1 MALFHFTQL
10 LTKQPTNWTALVR
23 LVEIMRRTGNLN
35 EFPDYLVNAER
46 DTANPSKD
54 PGLLFCKALFQWYS
68 GNLNGALRN
77 FNLARQDPKWG
88 QQALCNMIEIC
99 LNPDDE
105 MLGDQFMD
113 TEDIEYRDSRSMAL
127 KTSDRL
133 LKELKSRL
141 EASGGDSL
149 KYRLL
154 SNFRL
159 LANQEKHSIERG
171 LEDFVA
177 IASQNNYKEH
187 VGPIL
192 GMATGYT
199 LLKQSQRAKNQLKRV
214 VKTSWTFEDAEY
226 LERCWLLLA
235 DYYIQ
240 STKYDVA
247 GDLLNKVVQH
257 NKACSKAYEYLGF
270 IAEKEQRFRDA
281 ASNYEQAWRYNGKT
295 NPSIGFKLAYTLM
308 KCKNYADAIDAA
320 QHVLKLN
327 PDYPKIKKEILDK
340 SMNNLRC

>member
-10 LTKQPTNWTALVR
+10 ITKQPTNWAALVR

-35 EFPDYLVNAER
+35 DFPEYLASAEKA
-46 DTANPSKD
+46 TANPVKD
-54 PGLLFCKALFQWYS
+54 QGYLYSTALYQWYS

-77 FNLARQDPKWG
+77 FNLARQDPEWG

-113 TEDIEYRDSRSMAL
+113 SEDIEYRDSRSMAL
-127 KTSDRL
+127 KTADRL
-133 LKELKSRL
+133 LKELKNRL
-141 EASGGDSL
+141 EANGEDTL
-149 KYRLL
+149 KYKLL
-154 SNFRL
+154 ANFRL
-159 LANQEKHSIERG
+159 LATQEKANIERG
-171 LEDFVA
+171 LEEF
-177 IASQNNYKEH
+177 ITMASQNMYKDH

-192 GMATGYT
+192 GMSTAYT

-214 VKTSWTFEDAEY
+214 AKATWTFEDAEY

-240 STKYDVA
+240 SSKLDVA
-247 GDLLNKVVQH
+247 SDLLGKVVQH

-270 IAEKEQRFRDA
+270 ISEKEQRYKDA
-281 ASNYEQAWRYNGKT
+281 VGNYENAWRFGGKT
-295 NPSIGFKLAYTLM
+295 NPGIGYKLAYSLM
-308 KCKNYADAIDAA
+308 KCKNYADAIDVG
-320 QHVLKLN
+320 QQVLKLS
-327 PDYPKIKKEILDK
+327 PEYPKIKKDVLDK
-340 SMNNLRC
+340 CMNNLRI